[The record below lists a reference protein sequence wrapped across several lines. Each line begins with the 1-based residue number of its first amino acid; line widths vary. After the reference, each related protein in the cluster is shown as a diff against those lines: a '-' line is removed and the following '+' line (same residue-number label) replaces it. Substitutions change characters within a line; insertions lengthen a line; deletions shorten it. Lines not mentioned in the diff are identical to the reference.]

1 MVREPISV
9 RAISKKRDLRKFIN
23 LQWHANLAN
32 PLWAG
37 PLISD
42 ERRSLNPHKNPALAY
57 CEVALALAER
67 NGRSIG
73 RIMGIINSRH
83 NAMSGERVAR
93 FSSFDCENIEE
104 TARALLAWLEEW
116 ARANNCVRVIG
127 PMGFSDQDPEGML
140 VEGFDKEPGIATLHG
155 PRYLP
160 YFMEASGYK
169 KEVDYV
175 TYLGTTDIPKRVAKI
190 ANRVRKRSSLRLI
203 DFTTKKELRANAH
216 RVLSLMND
224 AYDGIYGYVAL
235 NEAEKADLT
244 KRFIRYLDPRFVK
257 VVEHDGDAV
266 GFVIA
271 MPHVAPGFRK
281 AKGRL
286 FPFGLYHI
294 LRSMKNTNQLNALLG
309 GIKSAWRG
317 KGVDVLL
324 NTALADAAQKA
335 GLTVLDS
342 QHVLETNGPM
352 RTYYENWGAVIYKR
366 HRIFQKDLGLAV
378 LPGQSARSEA

>member
-1 MVREPISV
+1 MGRGPVSV
-9 RAISKKRDLRKFIN
+9 RAVTKKRDVRTFIH
-23 LQWHANLAN
+23 LQWRTNLAN

-42 ERRSLNPHKNPALAY
+42 EWRSLDSHKNPALAY
-57 CEVALALAER
+57 SEIALALAER
-67 NGRSIG
+67 DGRPTG
-73 RIMGIINSRH
+73 RIMGIINNRH
-83 NAMSGERVAR
+83 NAMSGEVVAR
-93 FSSFDCENIEE
+93 FSSFDCENDEE
-104 TARALLAWLEEW
+104 SARSLLTWIEEW
-116 ARANNCVRVIG
+116 AREKKCVRVVG
-127 PMGFSDQDPEGML
+127 PMGFTDQDPEGML
-140 VEGFDKEPGIATLHG
+140 VEGFDREPGIATLHG

-160 YFMEASGYK
+160 YFMEAAGYE

-175 TYLGTTDIPKRVAKI
+175 TYLGTTEIPARVARI
-190 ANRVRKRSSLRLI
+190 ADRVRERSSLMVI
-203 DFTTKKELRANAH
+203 DFTKKKQLRENAR
-216 RVLSLMND
+216 RVLTLMND

-235 NEAEKADLT
+235 DEAEITDLT
-244 KRFIRYLDPRFVK
+244 KRFIPYLDPRFAK
-257 VVEHDGDAV
+257 VVEHEGDAV

-286 FPFGLYHI
+286 LPFGLYHI

-309 GIKSAWRG
+309 GVKPAWRG

-324 NTALADAAQKA
+324 NTALARAAQEA

-366 HRIFQKDLGLAV
+366 HRIFRKNLDV
-378 LPGQSARSEA
+378 RV